1 MDWQWSVYGLS
12 LLASAVVMAVALM
25 MVWPRRG
32 AIGGRPL
39 VGLLIAMLVWTLAYA
54 CEAMVVGENAKI
66 FFGTLGYPGAMS
78 VPVFFFLFELL
89 RVISPICSP

>member
-1 MDWQWSVYGLS
+1 
-12 LLASAVVMAVALM
+12 MAAA
-25 MVWPRRG
+25 R

-78 VPVFFFLFELL
+78 VPVFFFLFVVEYTQ
-89 RVISPICSP
+89 RRSGRRSRDGCCGSCRRSA